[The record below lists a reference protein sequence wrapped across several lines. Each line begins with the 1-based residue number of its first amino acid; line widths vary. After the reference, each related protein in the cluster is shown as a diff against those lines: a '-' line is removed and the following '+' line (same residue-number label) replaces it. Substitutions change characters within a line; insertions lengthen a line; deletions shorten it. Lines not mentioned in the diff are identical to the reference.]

1 MRPARAAL
9 IALLLSLI
17 GAGIAGY
24 LTYLHFG
31 LLRGEFL
38 GGPACSGTGL
48 LNCHA
53 VTAGSWGHF
62 IGMPLALWGMIG
74 YLAVFAL
81 AVLAE
86 AVPEFAPGAM
96 ALIFLLASVFV
107 VADAGLLFLMVRV
120 IRLYCLFC
128 LATYAVNLALLACAW
143 RALAPP
149 RLAQLGPALA
159 ALSPRN
165 HPIAPAFW
173 GMMLLGVAGVA
184 ALHATSLFLVQGP
197 AGSLKKQLR
206 EFVQRQPR
214 VSPDLADQ
222 PALGPDA
229 APLVLVEFSDFFC
242 PSCQRAFQMNSVILP
257 NHRQDVRFIFKHY
270 PLDTA
275 CNEKLP
281 HSMHPG
287 ACQAAAAAEC
297 AYRQGRFWPVHD
309 FIFQQTS
316 TSPQHQYPLANLDAD
331 MAKLGLDVPRFR
343 ACMDSGEGME
353 AVKRD
358 IADGQK
364 LGVASTPTFY
374 LNGLP
379 VVGGVNPPTFEALV
393 AVLREQS

>member
-1 MRPARAAL
+1 MRPARAVL
-9 IALLLSLI
+9 VALLLSLI
-17 GAGIAGY
+17 GLGVSGY
-24 LTYLHFG
+24 LTYLHLG
-31 LLRGEFL
+31 LLRGELL

-48 LNCHA
+48 FNCHA
-53 VTAGSWGHF
+53 VTAGAWGHF
-62 IGMPLALWGMIG
+62 LGMPLTLWGAIG

-86 AVPEFAPGAM
+86 ASPEFAPEAM
-96 ALIFLLASVFV
+96 TLILLLSCAFV
-107 VADAGLLFLMVRV
+107 IVDAGLLFLMVRV

-128 LATYAVNLALLACAW
+128 LVTYAVNLLLLVCAW

-149 RLAQLGPALA
+149 RLVRLGPALA
-159 ALSPRN
+159 CLSPGNR
-165 HPIAPAFW
+165 PIAPAFW
-173 GMMLLGVAGVA
+173 GMMLIGVAGVA
-184 ALHATSLFLVQGP
+184 ALHVTSTFLVQGP
-197 AGSLKKQLR
+197 SGSLKKQLR

-214 VSPDLADQ
+214 MSPDLADQ

-242 PSCQRAFQMNSVILP
+242 SSCQRAFQMNSIILP
-257 NHRQDVRFIFKHY
+257 NHRQDLRFIFKHY
-270 PLDTA
+270 PLDLA

-281 HSMHPG
+281 RSVHPG
-287 ACQAAAAAEC
+287 ACQVAAAAEC

-309 FIFQQTS
+309 FIFQQAS
-316 TSPQHQYPLANLDAD
+316 TSPQHQYNLANLEQD
-331 MAKLGLDVPRFR
+331 MAQLRVDVPRFR

-364 LGVASTPTFY
+364 LGVTSTPTFY

-379 VVGGVNPPTFEALV
+379 IVGGVNPPTFEAFV
-393 AVLREQS
+393 EVLREQR